1 MTEPTPPAVEP
12 QQPAQPAQ
20 SETDWKAEARKWEAR
35 AKENSGAATRL
46 AELENAKKTEAEKT
60 AERLTAAERKAAD
73 AELSALR
80 LDVALDK
87 APDGMAVA
95 QVRKLARRLSGS
107 TREEMEADAAEL
119 FADFAPKPKPTA
131 DSRRPVEALKSGALP
146 AGETTPVDPNDWMRR
161 RPSRT

>member
-1 MTEPTPPAVEP
+1 MTEPTAPASD

-20 SETDWKAEARKWEAR
+20 PETDWKAEARKWEAR

-60 AERLTAAERKAAD
+60 AERLTAAERKAAA

-87 APDGMAVA
+87 APEGMAVA

-107 TREEMEADAAEL
+107 TREEIEADAAEL
-119 FADFAPKPKPTA
+119 FADFAPKPTT
-131 DSRRPVEALKSGALP
+131 DSRRPVESLKSGALP
-146 AGETTPVDPNDWMRR
+146 AGETTPADPNDWMRR